1 MVGFMKIRSI
11 LFFLLILLV
20 ANLWAVDSPQ
30 PSKKELF
37 LRARDALKESLASGD
52 MERAETAYGYLK
64 QNVENGAPLNLFEE
78 YLAGMELKHFEDG
91 IHAYGVVRRMM
102 LDTAFAK
109 PKQKRFSVE
118 DELRVYLYRN
128 LSPFNKKVADSLYA
142 RVDSSSVTQEYK
154 DLYKTLLYSELVLGI
169 RTVPVENSSALFLVI
184 ADTTCAEEF
193 LESSKSFVEKYPLS
207 EHSAYLK
214 DDIIPFVQNYVD
226 KKRLFREDPLAHKYY
241 SGGIGLHFYKW
252 LGLLGGKASDF
263 LEDKMGSS
271 FMFDVT
277 FRKKRVSVNWF
288 TSYGLITKY
297 NYELYKP
304 ELKNEVD
311 DDEITGKLEEL
322 TMGAYCGFTAYDSK
336 YLRVEP
342 FVGASATYYYNL
354 LNHGPFVEFLWGSNV
369 DYRFYATK
377 PERIGGKSFA
387 FMLRFKYMMQI
398 GALDDVCC
406 NDSKSMSVVRHSFG
420 LGLGAELW

>member
-1 MVGFMKIRSI
+1 MKIRSLLFLV
-11 LFFLLILLV
+11 LFFFTV
-20 ANLWAVDSPQ
+20 ANLWAVDPSLV
-30 PSKKELF
+30 SKKALF
-37 LRARDALKESLASGD
+37 LRAREALKESLASGD

-142 RVDSSSVTQEYK
+142 RIDSSDVTQEYK

-252 LGLLGGKASDF
+252 LGLLGGEASDY
-263 LEDKMGSS
+263 LDDKMGTS
-271 FMFDVT
+271 FLFDLN
-277 FRKKRVSVNWF
+277 FRRSRISLNWF
-288 TSYGLITKY
+288 TSYGLIT
-297 NYELYKP
+297 LYDYAKNKP
-304 ELKNEVD
+304 ELLKKVLDQDVSGN
-311 DDEITGKLEEL
+311 LEEL
-322 TMGAYCGFTAYDSK
+322 TMGAYLGFTAYDSK

-342 FVGASATYYYNL
+342 FIGGSATYYYNL
-354 LNHGPFVEFLWGSNV
+354 LTNGPFAEFLWGSNV

-377 PERIGGKSFA
+377 PNYIGDLSFA
-387 FMLRFKYMMQI
+387 FTLRFKYMMQI
-398 GALDDVCC
+398 SSLDDECC
-406 NDSKSMSVVRHSFG
+406 NDSKSMGVVRHTFA
-420 LGLGAELW
+420 LGLGVELW